1 MSDNIKKMVFSQT
14 IYSIFKSFIMI
25 FVNIYLWQTGES
37 MQGVALFNIFNYTA
51 AFLSFYIANKI
62 ALVNMKLN
70 YIGSSLAFILLFTIT
85 AIFQEGVN
93 DYAALMG
100 IFGGI
105 GDGLFFFNMNYYQ
118 AYQLDREEA
127 DTFMSMV
134 GMVTKASSI
143 GTPVISG
150 MVINRFGFN
159 AMIYALLLLVIA
171 QMLNAISLPKANI
184 QHMFRIN
191 FKKMLQCKDQKR
203 ILLTHAIHAPYGQ
216 FIIMA
221 NSVFL
226 YSFTRSEV
234 VMGYLNTLF
243 AIASILLYMVYL
255 KLRSHFTRKNMTRI
269 GVFALAFSI
278 MVLFQPNFWTF
289 IIFSLT
295 VGLGDAFFNKP
306 LTGAQIYYAKQ
317 YSDDEREVLGNL
329 MTRVFLLT
337 TGRCVFYLLVFF
349 FYKDYTSPIFTIF
362 LGYNLLSPYVSY
374 RLARKQME

>member
-1 MSDNIKKMVFSQT
+1 MGDSIKKMVFSQA

-37 MQGVALFNIFNYTA
+37 IQGVALFNMFNYTA

-70 YIGSSLAFILLFTIT
+70 YIGSSLAFIMLFTIT

-143 GTPVISG
+143 GTPVLSGIVIS
-150 MVINRFGFN
+150 RFGFN
-159 AMIYALLLLVIA
+159 AMIYVLLLLVTA
-171 QMLNAISLPKANI
+171 QMVNGIFLPKTNI
-184 QHMFRIN
+184 QSMFRIN
-191 FKKMLQCKDQKR
+191 IKKMFRCKDQKR

-234 VMGYLNTLF
+234 VMGYLNTAF

-255 KLRSHFTRKNMTRI
+255 KLRSHFTRKTLTQI
-269 GVFALAFSI
+269 GVLALGLSI
-278 MVLFQPNFWTF
+278 AVLFKPDFWTF
-289 IIFSLT
+289 VVFSLT

-317 YSDDEREVLGNL
+317 YSEDERDVLGNL
-329 MTRVFLLT
+329 ATRVLLLT
-337 TGRCVFYLLVFF
+337 TGRCIFYLLVFF
-349 FYKDYTSPIFTIF
+349 FYEDYTSPIFTIF
-362 LGYNLLSPYVSY
+362 LGYNLISPYVSY
-374 RLARKQME
+374 RLAKKQME